1 MLRILQGMRKSYSG
15 TFKLNAVLEIL
26 KENKSISQLA
36 SELEIHPNQLLKWK
50 KQALEE
56 LALVLEDGRRKD
68 GKEKELQD
76 QIQNLYA
83 EIGEL
88 TTKLTWLKKK
98 SGIKLN

>member
-1 MLRILQGMRKSYSG
+1 MRKSYSG
-15 TFKLNAVLEIL
+15 TFKLKAVLEIL
-26 KENKSISQLA
+26 KENKSIPQLA
-36 SELEIHPNQLLKWK
+36 SEMEVHPNQLLKWK

-56 LALVLEDGRRKD
+56 LAVVLEDGRKKG

-76 QIQNLYA
+76 QIQELYA

-98 SGIKLN
+98 SGIKLD